1 MNQVGV
7 HLVRV
12 QPGAET
18 SVLHYHYHEEEF
30 LYVLSGKGIAEIGE
44 QEYEVGPGDF
54 MGFTAPSLP
63 HTMRNPFDQDL
74 VYLMA
79 GQRKEFD
86 VVELPRLKQ
95 RLYKHSGLRQLV
107 NADDVKTP

>member
-1 MNQVGV
+1 
-7 HLVRV
+7 
-12 QPGAET
+12 
-18 SVLHYHYHEEEF
+18 
-30 LYVLSGKGIAEIGE
+30 
-44 QEYEVGPGDF
+44 
-54 MGFTAPSLP
+54 
-63 HTMRNPFDQDL
+63 MRNPFDQDL